1 MVKAKKNMILAYM
14 VIPIFLETILE
25 SRNIRT
31 FLLFYTFN
39 EQLLYKFIPRISET
53 LHELGHSGTVFITN

>member
-1 MVKAKKNMILAYM
+1 M